1 MRHFASDLRHA
12 LRLMRRSPAFTLA
25 AVAAIALGI
34 GANTAIFSVINAVLL
49 QPLPYPDADRI
60 VVLMNSSPQ
69 FSFPAAS
76 VPKYNNWRR
85 QTAAL
90 QDVAAYDTGGPGMN
104 VSGGDRPEQLR
115 GIHVSHEFFRLF
127 GAGTALGR
135 TFTPEEDRPGGGNHV
150 VLSYG
155 LWQRRFGGDRGVLG
169 KTLAIGGES
178 HSIIG
183 VIASNFSFDPA
194 PDLYLP
200 FQADPNSDNQG
211 HYFRVA
217 GRLKPGVSIESA
229 NAALALAAEE
239 FKRTYATA
247 MGPQDSF
254 SVTPM
259 RQLMVRNVRPALL
272 VLLGAV
278 ACVLLIA
285 CANVANLLLARA
297 TRRDREM
304 AIRSALG
311 AGRSRIVRQLLTES
325 LLLSLLG
332 GGAGLFIGV
341 FGVKALLALNPG
353 DLPRIGPDAA
363 GISVDWMI
371 LGFTFGVSVLTGI
384 LFGFVPALHAA
395 RTDLNAA
402 LKETGNRTG
411 SGMRQNKTRSVLV
424 VTEMALAVVLLIG
437 AGLLIRTFAA
447 LHSVAPGFNPRNVLA
462 MDTSLAGGKYEQTA
476 RVTQLS
482 RVVLER
488 IRAIPGVESAAATSY
503 LPLQGGLGL
512 GFIIDGR
519 PLADGPDHGG
529 AGWHYVTPEFF
540 DVFQISVTR
549 GRAFTERDDAAAPQV
564 AVINESMA
572 RRYWKDEN
580 PIGQRLIIGST
591 MGPEFKQPARE
602 IIGIVGDARDAGLN
616 NDPQPA
622 MFIPL
627 AQVQDAYMVLN
638 NRFMPLN
645 WVVRTRVAPFSAAQ
659 PVQGVFQDS
668 ADLAVAH
675 LRTMD
680 QVVQESTAR
689 DRFNTML
696 LGTFAFFAVLL
707 ASIGL
712 YGLIAYSVDQR
723 TLEFGIRLALGAEG
737 SALRNMIM
745 KQAMLLAGAGIAVG
759 LVAAFG
765 LTRLMASLLFGV
777 APTDPLIFAAV
788 AGVLAAVALIAAYV
802 PARHVLK
809 VDPLIALRY
818 E

>member
-1 MRHFASDLRHA
+1 MQNLASDVRLA
-12 LRLMRRSPAFTLA
+12 LRLMRRSPGFTLA

-49 QPLPYPDADRI
+49 QPLPYPDSDRI

-76 VPKYNNWRR
+76 VTKYNNWRR
-85 QTAAL
+85 QTAVL
-90 QDVAAYDTGGPGMN
+90 QDVAAYDTGGPGIN

-135 TFTPEEDRPGGGNHV
+135 TFTPQEDRPGGGNLV
-150 VLSYG
+150 VLSHA
-155 LWQRRFGGDRGVLG
+155 LWQRRFGGDRDVLG
-169 KTLAIGGES
+169 KTLAIGGQA

-183 VIASNFSFDPA
+183 VVAPDFSFDPA

-200 FQADPNSDNQG
+200 FQADPNSNNQG

-217 GRLKPGVSIESA
+217 GRLKPGVSVDSA

-239 FKRTYATA
+239 FKRTYPTGLGA
-247 MGPQDSF
+247 QDSF
-254 SVTPM
+254 SVMPM

-285 CANVANLLLARA
+285 CANVANLLLARS
-297 TRRDREM
+297 TRRAREM

-325 LLLSLLG
+325 LLLSLFG
-332 GGAGLFIGV
+332 GAAGLFIGV
-341 FGVKALLALNPG
+341 FGVKALLALSPG
-353 DLPRIGPDAA
+353 NLPRLGPDAEGFA
-363 GISVDWMI
+363 VDWMI
-371 LGFTFGVSVLTGI
+371 LGFTLAVSIFTGI
-384 LFGFVPALHAA
+384 LFGFVPALQAA
-395 RTDLNAA
+395 RTDLNTT
-402 LKETGNRTG
+402 LKETGSRTG
-411 SGMRQNKTRSVLV
+411 SGLRQNKARSVLV
-424 VTEMALAVVLLIG
+424 VAEMALAVLLLIG

-476 RVTQLS
+476 AITQLS

-512 GFIIDGR
+512 GFVIDGR
-519 PLADGPDHGG
+519 PLTDGPDHGG
-529 AGWHYVTPEFF
+529 AGWNYVTADFF
-540 DVFQISVTR
+540 KVFEIPLTR
-549 GRAFTERDDAAAPQV
+549 GRAFTDRDDAAAPQV
-564 AVINESMA
+564 VVINEAMA

-580 PIGQRLIIGST
+580 PIGHRLIIGSS

-602 IIGIVGDARDAGLN
+602 IIGVVGDARDGGLN
-616 NDPQPA
+616 SDPQPA

-627 AQVQDAYMVLN
+627 AQVQDTYMVLN

-645 WVVRTRVAPFSAAQ
+645 WVMRTKVAPFSVAQ
-659 PVQGVFQDS
+659 PVERVFQES

-675 LRTMD
+675 LRSMD
-680 QVVQESTAR
+680 QILQESTAR

-696 LGTFAFFAVLL
+696 LGTFAFFALLL

-723 TLEFGIRLALGAEG
+723 TLEFGIRLAMGAEG
-737 SALRNMIM
+737 PALRNMIIG
-745 KQAMLLAGAGIAVG
+745 QAMLLAAVGIAVG
-759 LVAAFG
+759 LAAAFG

-777 APTDPLIFAAV
+777 APTDPLIFALV
-788 AGVLAAVALIAAYV
+788 AGVLALVALMAAYI
-802 PARHVLK
+802 PARRAVK
-809 VDPLIALRY
+809 IDPVIALRY